1 MEWINTRAGQMQ
13 KSPIR
18 KLFDRASGMR
28 DVIHLEMGEPDLPT
42 PAGAVEAA
50 DRAARDGKT
59 HYTANN
65 GIPSLR
71 RAIAASPFANGLS
84 YDPETEVIVTVGAIN
99 ALALALMCIIEPG
112 EGILVQDPVW
122 LDYFEL
128 AKFVG
133 GEVRHIRTVPEE
145 GFRVSAERVRQALT
159 PNSRVLMLNTPG
171 NPTGVVLSRPELEE
185 IARVAVEHDLLVVC
199 DEVYR
204 TLIYDGVPSA
214 SIAECPGMKERTLV
228 VNSVSKAFAMTGWR
242 VGFAMGPAKLIAKM
256 TQLQEYLN
264 ACVATPCQYAAQWA
278 VEHFEAAD
286 AMREI
291 CDARRKVMVAG
302 LHSIPGIRCAMPA
315 GAFYAFA
322 DVRAFGM
329 ETQILCERILE
340 EARVVCTPGSCFGSC
355 GEGFIRFSYANSI
368 ENIEEAIRRLRTF
381 AARLPHAD
389 F

>member
-1 MEWINTRAGQMQ
+1 
-13 KSPIR
+13 
-18 KLFDRASGMR
+18 
-28 DVIHLEMGEPDLPT
+28 
-42 PAGAVEAA
+42 
-50 DRAARDGKT
+50 
-59 HYTANN
+59 
-65 GIPSLR
+65 
-71 RAIAASPFANGLS
+71 
-84 YDPETEVIVTVGAIN
+84 
-99 ALALALMCIIEPG
+99 
-112 EGILVQDPVW
+112 
-122 LDYFEL
+122 
-128 AKFVG
+128 
-133 GEVRHIRTVPEE
+133 
-145 GFRVSAERVRQALT
+145 
-159 PNSRVLMLNTPG
+159 
-171 NPTGVVLSRPELEE
+171 
-185 IARVAVEHDLLVVC
+185 
-199 DEVYR
+199 
-204 TLIYDGVPSA
+204 
-214 SIAECPGMKERTLV
+214 MKERTLV

-291 CDARRKVMVAG
+291 YDARRKVMVAG

-381 AARLPHAD
+381 AARLPQAD

>member
-1 MEWINTRAGQMQ
+1 MEWINTRAGQMR

-18 KLFDRASGMR
+18 RLFDRASGMR

-65 GIPSLR
+65 GIPGLR

-99 ALALALMCIIEPG
+99 ALSLALLCAIEPG

-128 AKFVG
+128 AKFAG
-133 GEVRHIRTVPEE
+133 GEVLHVRTVPEE

-159 PNSRVLMLNTPG
+159 PSSRILMLNTPG
-171 NPTGVVLSRPELEE
+171 NPTGVVLRRPELEE
-185 IARVAVEHDLLVVC
+185 IARVAVEQDLLVIC

-204 TLIYDGVPSA
+204 TLIYDGVSPA

-242 VGFAMGPAKLIAKM
+242 VGCAMGPAKLVAKM

-278 VEHFEAAD
+278 IEHFETAD
-286 AMREI
+286 AMRETY
-291 CDARRKVMVAG
+291 DARRKVMVAG
-302 LHSIPGIRCAMPA
+302 LNSIPGIRCPMPA

-329 ETQILCERILE
+329 ETPVLCEQILE
-340 EARVVCTPGSCFGSC
+340 EARVVCTPGSCFGGC
-355 GEGFIRFSYANSI
+355 GEGFIRFSYANSV
-368 ENIEEAIRRLRTF
+368 ENIEEAIRRLRSF